1 MSDFFD
7 SDIIREEAREMERL
21 QMKAMELTL
30 AGSLTGGSKVEQL
43 NYISIVRELVEK
55 QQIFYARL
63 RLSDDPN
70 AVEMCKNIE
79 EGAKML
85 YGWWETADV
94 RELMQSM
101 LDKLTEFEREVLEAE
116 G

>member
-7 SDIIREEAREMERL
+7 SDIVRNEAQEMEFL

-30 AGSLTGGSKVEQL
+30 AGPMAGSKEDQL
-43 NYISIVRELVEK
+43 EYINTVRALVEK
-55 QQIFYARL
+55 QQIFYMRL
-63 RLSDDPN
+63 KLSEDPR
-70 AVEMCKNIE
+70 AVEMCEQIE

-85 YGWWETADV
+85 YGWWETKNV
-94 RELMQSM
+94 QTLMRNM
-101 LDKLTEFEREVLEAE
+101 LDKLDEFEKEIQAE

>member
-30 AGSLTGGSKVEQL
+30 AGPLTAGSKVEQL
-43 NYISIVRELVEK
+43 NYIYTVRELVEK

-70 AVEMCKNIE
+70 AVQMCKHIE

-94 RELMQSM
+94 RELMQGM
-101 LDKLTEFEREVLEAE
+101 LDKLNQFEQEVLAAE

>member
-7 SDIIREEAREMERL
+7 SDIVREEAKEMERL

-30 AGSLTGGSKVEQL
+30 AGPMGGGKEEQL
-43 NYISIVRELVEK
+43 EYIQTVRALVEK
-55 QQIFYARL
+55 QQVFYMRL
-63 RLSDDPN
+63 KLSDDSR
-70 AVEMCKNIE
+70 AKDMVSQIE

-85 YGWWETADV
+85 YGWWETSDV
-94 RELMQSM
+94 LTLMRNM
-101 LDKLTEFEREVLEAE
+101 LDKLDEFEKEIEAE

>member
-7 SDIIREEAREMERL
+7 SDIVRNEAREMEFL

-30 AGSLTGGSKVEQL
+30 AGPMRGSKEDQL
-43 NYISIVRELVEK
+43 EYIQTVRALVEK
-55 QQIFYARL
+55 QQVFYMRL
-63 RLSDDPN
+63 KLSDDPR
-70 AVEMCKNIE
+70 AVDMCEQIE

-85 YGWWETADV
+85 YGWWETENVLDLM
-94 RELMQSM
+94 REM
-101 LDKLTEFEREVLEAE
+101 LDKLDQFEREIEAE

>member
-7 SDIIREEAREMERL
+7 SDIVQQEAREMEFL
-21 QMKAMELTL
+21 QAKAMELTL
-30 AGSLTGGSKVEQL
+30 AAPMRGSKEDQL
-43 NYISIVRELVEK
+43 EYIQVVRSLIEK
-55 QQIFYARL
+55 QQIFYTRL
-63 RLSDDPN
+63 KLSDDRR
-70 AVEMCKNIE
+70 AVEMCEQIE

-94 RELMQSM
+94 LTLMKEM
-101 LDKLTEFEREVLEAE
+101 LSKLEQFEKEIEAE

>member
-30 AGSLTGGSKVEQL
+30 AAPLSSGSKVEQL
-43 NYISIVRELVEK
+43 NYIYTVRELVEK

-70 AVEMCKNIE
+70 AVQMCKHIE

-94 RELMQSM
+94 RELMQGM
-101 LDKLTEFEREVLEAE
+101 LDKLNEFEQEVLAAE

>member
-7 SDIIREEAREMERL
+7 SDIVRNEAKEMEFL

-30 AGSLTGGSKVEQL
+30 AAPMKGSKEDQL
-43 NYISIVRELVEK
+43 EYIKTVRELVEK
-55 QQIFYARL
+55 QQVFYMRL
-63 RLSDDPN
+63 KLSDDPR
-70 AVEMCKNIE
+70 AVEMCEQIE

-85 YGWWETADV
+85 YGWWETENV
-94 RELMQSM
+94 QTLMRNM
-101 LDKLTEFEREVLEAE
+101 LDKLDEFEQEIEAE

>member
-7 SDIIREEAREMERL
+7 SDIVQQEAKEMEFL

-30 AGSLTGGSKVEQL
+30 AAPMRGSKEDQL
-43 NYISIVRELVEK
+43 EYIGVVRSLIEK
-55 QQIFYARL
+55 QQIFYTRL
-63 RLSDDPN
+63 KLSDDPR
-70 AVEMCKNIE
+70 AVEMCEQIE

-85 YGWWETADV
+85 YGWWETENV
-94 RELMQSM
+94 MTLMRNM
-101 LDKLTEFEREVLEAE
+101 LDKLDQFEKEIEAE

>member
-7 SDIIREEAREMERL
+7 SDIVQEEAKEMERL

-30 AGSLTGGSKVEQL
+30 SAPMKGTKEDQL
-43 NYISIVRELVEK
+43 EYINVVRSLVEK
-55 QQIFYARL
+55 QQVFYMRL
-63 RLSDDPN
+63 KLSDDPR
-70 AVEMCKNIE
+70 AVEMCEQIE

-85 YGWWETADV
+85 YGWWETENV
-94 RELMQSM
+94 MTLMRNM
-101 LDKLTEFEREVLEAE
+101 LDKLEEFEREIEAE

>member
-7 SDIIREEAREMERL
+7 SDIVRNEAKEMEFL

-30 AGSLTGGSKVEQL
+30 AGPMKGSKEDQL
-43 NYISIVRELVEK
+43 EYINVVRSLVEK
-55 QQIFYARL
+55 QQVFYMRL
-63 RLSDDPN
+63 KLSEDPR
-70 AVEMCKNIE
+70 AVEMCEQIE

-85 YGWWETADV
+85 YGWWETENV
-94 RELMQSM
+94 MTLMRNM
-101 LDKLTEFEREVLEAE
+101 LDKLDQFEKEIEAE

>member
-7 SDIIREEAREMERL
+7 SDIVRNEAKEMEFL

-30 AGSLTGGSKVEQL
+30 ASPMAGSKEDQIE
-43 NYISIVRELVEK
+43 YINTVRALVEK
-55 QQIFYARL
+55 QQIFYMRL
-63 RLSDDPN
+63 KLSEDPR
-70 AVEMCKNIE
+70 AVEMCEQIE

-85 YGWWETADV
+85 YGWWETENV
-94 RELMQSM
+94 QTLMRNM
-101 LDKLTEFEREVLEAE
+101 LDKLDQFEKEIQAE

>member
-30 AGSLTGGSKVEQL
+30 AAPLSSGSKVEQL
-43 NYISIVRELVEK
+43 NYLYTVRELVEK

-70 AVEMCKNIE
+70 AVQMCKHIE

-94 RELMQSM
+94 RELMQGM
-101 LDKLTEFEREVLEAE
+101 LDKLNEFEQEVLAAE

>member
-7 SDIIREEAREMERL
+7 SEIVRNEAKEMEFL

-30 AGSLTGGSKVEQL
+30 AGPMKGSKEDQL
-43 NYISIVRELVEK
+43 EYIQTVRALVEK
-55 QQIFYARL
+55 QQVFYMRL
-63 RLSDDPN
+63 KLSEDPR
-70 AVEMCKNIE
+70 AVEMCEQIE

-85 YGWWETADV
+85 YGWWETENV
-94 RELMQSM
+94 LSLMRNM
-101 LDKLTEFEREVLEAE
+101 LDKLDEFEKELEAE

>member
-7 SDIIREEAREMERL
+7 SDIVRDEAKEMEFL

-30 AGSLTGGSKVEQL
+30 AGPMQGSKEDQL
-43 NYISIVRELVEK
+43 EYIRVVRSLVEK
-55 QQIFYARL
+55 QQIFYTRL
-63 RLSDDPN
+63 KLSDDRR
-70 AVEMCKNIE
+70 AVEMCEQIE
-79 EGAKML
+79 QGAKML

-94 RELMQSM
+94 LSLMREM
-101 LDKLTEFEREVLEAE
+101 LSKLDQFEQEIEAE

>member
-7 SDIIREEAREMERL
+7 SDIVRNEAKEMEFL

-30 AGSLTGGSKVEQL
+30 AAPMRGSKEDQL
-43 NYISIVRELVEK
+43 EYINTVRSLIEK
-55 QQIFYARL
+55 QQIFYTRL
-63 RLSDDPN
+63 KLSDDPR
-70 AVEMCKNIE
+70 AVEMCEQIE

-85 YGWWETADV
+85 YGWWDNQNV
-94 RELMQSM
+94 LDLMKEM
-101 LDKLTEFEREVLEAE
+101 LDKLDEFEKEIEAE

>member
-7 SDIIREEAREMERL
+7 SDIVRKEAQEMEFL

-30 AGSLTGGSKVEQL
+30 AGPMKGSKEDQIE
-43 NYISIVRELVEK
+43 YINTVRALVEK
-55 QQIFYARL
+55 QQIFYMRL
-63 RLSDDPN
+63 KLSEDPR
-70 AVEMCKNIE
+70 AVEMCEQIE

-85 YGWWETADV
+85 YGWWETENV
-94 RELMQSM
+94 QTLMRNM
-101 LDKLTEFEREVLEAE
+101 LDKLDEFEREIEAE